1 MELAVW
7 ACGGCVNVH
16 VVVSVCW
23 IKVIRGLDMQIHIKH
38 EKIYS
43 Q

>member
-1 MELAVW
+1 MELAAW

-23 IKVIRGLDMQIHIKH
+23 IKVIRGLDKEIHIKH

>member
-1 MELAVW
+1 M
-7 ACGGCVNVH
+7 NVH